1 MNHTDLTLQFQQ
13 SASLRLLQ
21 ARNAPLALSVLFTA
35 FKREHSPSINE
46 SRLRAIL
53 EAELGELS
61 DTGELIAGKPAKDY
75 LVDWADQ
82 FHGYLWRHQPDGEDE
97 PVYEL
102 TPEIELVF
110 QWLEMLKPKTHVG
123 TESKF
128 KSLAGTLKDIVE
140 NSTGEAEARIDQ
152 LKKEQARLQHEIE
165 EIERT
170 GNVTVYSPTQVN
182 ERFASVLETARKLL
196 GDFREVERHFRRVTE
211 NISVQHSSAETR
223 GAIVGRTL
231 DAQEQ
236 LRESSQGQSF
246 YAFWDFLLAPDR
258 RREFAE
264 LIELAYALPALA
276 DDLRNDVFLRKLQL
290 SLRAEGSKVVASN
303 ERLVAQLRRVLDV
316 RQSAE
321 RREVGRLIQEIKT
334 LAYRTRDLPM
344 QTELIDVDTN
354 IALSSLMSKAPWAP
368 AASIEFGGGLQV
380 SEGGDYRESLT
391 AFLRLHPVDFERLRQ
406 NIRDCLQTRVQIALP
421 DLLALCPPR
430 NGILEV
436 LAYLLIADSDG
447 PHVVFESFD
456 SIELPG
462 EARRFRVPQVVFSN
476 T

>member
-1 MNHTDLTLQFQQ
+1 VNHADLKLQFQE
-13 SASLRLLQ
+13 SASLRLLR
-21 ARNAPLALSVLFTA
+21 AENAPLALAVLFAA
-35 FKREHSPSINE
+35 FKREHVPSVNE

-53 EAELGELS
+53 EAELEELRDAGGPIS
-61 DTGELIAGKPAKDY
+61 DKAAKSY
-75 LVDWADQ
+75 LVEWTDQ
-82 FHGYLWRHQPDGEDE
+82 FHGYLWRHQPDSEDE

-128 KSLAGTLKDIVE
+128 KNLVATLKEIVE
-140 NSTGEAEARIDQ
+140 NSTGEADVRIER
-152 LKKEQARLQHEIE
+152 LKRERLRLQQEIE
-165 EIERT
+165 EIEQT
-170 GNVTVYSPTQVN
+170 GNVNIYNATQVN
-182 ERFASVLETARKLL
+182 ERFASLLEMARKLL

-223 GAIVGRTL
+223 GTIVGRTL

-246 YAFWDFLLAPDR
+246 YAFWDFLLAPER
-258 RREFAE
+258 RREFSE
-264 LIELAYALPALA
+264 LTEVAYALPTLA
-276 DDLRNDVFLRKLQL
+276 DELRNDVLLRKLQF
-290 SLRAEGSKVVASN
+290 SLRTEGNKVVSSN

-321 RREVGRLIQEIKT
+321 RREVGRLIQEIKA
-334 LAYRTRDLPM
+334 LAYRTRDSPP
-344 QTELIDVDTN
+344 QSELIEVDTKVS
-354 IALSSLMSKAPWAP
+354 LSSLMSKAQWAP
-368 AASIEFGGGLQV
+368 PMSVEFGGGLRV
-380 SEGGDYRESLT
+380 SEGGDYRETLA
-391 AFLRLHPVDFERLRQ
+391 AFLRLHPIDFERLRK

-421 DLLALCPPR
+421 EVLALFPPR
-430 NGILEV
+430 NGVLEV

-456 SIELPG
+456 FVELPG
-462 EARRFRVPQVVFSN
+462 EARLFRVPQIIFSN